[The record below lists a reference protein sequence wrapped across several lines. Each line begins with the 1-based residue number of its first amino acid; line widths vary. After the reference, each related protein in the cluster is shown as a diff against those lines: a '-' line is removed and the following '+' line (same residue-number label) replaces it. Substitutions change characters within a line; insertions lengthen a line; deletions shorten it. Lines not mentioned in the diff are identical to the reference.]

1 MSNFLSKL
9 KISRVFLLSISFITF
24 IIFIVVT
31 IFSSF
36 IYNNSRLQ
44 LIESLFLQAQTINKL
59 LPSIEEN
66 KNFDDYANDLALS
79 DSRFN
84 ELRVTIIDD
93 NWNVIG
99 DSLVAYDDLSN
110 LEKHS
115 PDTRIEIQNALNN
128 SYGTARRLSDTTG
141 IDLIYVAIVRDKN
154 DLSKGI
160 VRVALPFNIYESFF
174 NFFIYPFLML
184 FIMVIVSSSFLSL
197 NVENNLRRD
206 LDTLLKNTRQ
216 AIKGKS
222 IKSFENSGDKQL
234 DTLSEAVKQIS
245 QRLNDEIGQA
255 IEQRTEFGTVLDS
268 INQGVIIFNKG
279 LKVRFA
285 NDIALEMFGKHVF
298 FLGDKITA
306 KKLQPINKLLKK
318 VKKESSDE
326 IEMSVKLGNEEKY
339 FLLSASK
346 MESTNEYILV
356 INDISSLRKLENL
369 RKNLISDISHEIK
382 TPVSV
387 IRAGSETLHAGTIQ
401 DPKIAA
407 KFTKSILDNSER
419 LTEMIDDLLELEKI
433 EFAGLVVKKEKVSPH
448 TEINKIFTTIDALLI
463 EKNITVKN
471 LIDEE
476 IIIRTDKE
484 SFRTIFSNLLNNAI
498 KYSPDNS
505 TIEFISI
512 LDKNYITISIKDNG
526 YGIDKVS
533 LKRIFERFYRTS
545 KARAHTKGTGLGLA
559 LVKQLSQR
567 IGANVHVEST
577 INEGSEFFVS
587 FGHK

>member
-59 LPSIEEN
+59 LPSIKEN
-66 KNFDDYANDLALS
+66 KNFDVYANDLALS

-99 DSLVAYDDLSN
+99 DSLVAYDDLSK

-160 VRVALPFNIYESFF
+160 VRVALPFDIYESFF

-222 IKSFENSGDKQL
+222 IKSLENSGDKQL
-234 DTLSEAVKQIS
+234 DTLSDAVKQIS
-245 QRLNDEIGQA
+245 QRLNNEIGQA

-326 IEMSVKLGNEEKY
+326 IEMSVKLGDEEKF

-387 IRAGSETLHAGTIQ
+387 IRAGSETLYSGNIQ
-401 DPKIAA
+401 DPEVAA

-448 TEINKIFTTIDALLI
+448 KEINKIITTIDALLI

-471 LIDEE
+471 LINEDL
-476 IIIRTDKE
+476 IIRTDKE

-498 KYSPDNS
+498 KYSPNNS

-512 LDKNYITISIKDNG
+512 DDKNYTTISIKDNG